1 MRVDTGDLG
10 LLGLTLHEG
19 GNGGV
24 ARSVFGARIES
35 TPLVLGLRIRRCA
48 VSVCACV
55 YMGRYEIV

>member
-10 LLGLTLHEG
+10 LLGLTLHDG

-48 VSVCACV
+48 VCV
-55 YMGRYEIV
+55 